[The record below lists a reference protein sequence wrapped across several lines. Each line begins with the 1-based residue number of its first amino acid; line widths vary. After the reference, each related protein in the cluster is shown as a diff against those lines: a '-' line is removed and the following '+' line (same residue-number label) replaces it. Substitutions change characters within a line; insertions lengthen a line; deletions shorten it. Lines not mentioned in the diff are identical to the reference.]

1 MQVWPW
7 HSAFL
12 SQMYI
17 PSYVPTLCEGIKL
30 LVENS
35 PFMLRCR
42 SREMRT
48 CSQKASGE
56 ADPSRCQNGLK
67 IVMLGCY
74 VMLRPDILCQKIN
87 STNEC
92 HVCVIH
98 LSILSCSH
106 THTHAH
112 IRRSHCNRT
121 SVLVPDYVYSRAW
134 NALLHF
140 PPSTHWLWPG
150 QQVMLLW
157 AVQISWRPWR
167 LRRTPWFRSSSV
179 KSRLDALEVKDLP
192 GRCIELY
199 SSYSQC
205 QSKANPQD

>member
-1 MQVWPW
+1 
-7 HSAFL
+7 
-12 SQMYI
+12 MYI

-106 THTHAH
+106 THTHMHTSAVAIVTEPLSWCPITC
-112 IRRSHCNRT
+112 IREHEMLCCIFRLLRT
-121 SVLVPDYVYSRAW
+121 DY
-134 NALLHF
+134 
-140 PPSTHWLWPG
+140 
-150 QQVMLLW
+150 
-157 AVQISWRPWR
+157 
-167 LRRTPWFRSSSV
+167 
-179 KSRLDALEVKDLP
+179 DL
-192 GRCIELY
+192 GN
-199 SSYSQC
+199 
-205 QSKANPQD
+205 K